1 MFPRISTDMVLAIT
15 IIEEQV
21 KFRIGRGNSFTIPTI
36 KNVDVATVL
45 YRVLSQCSD
54 EFPPAHTTELS
65 FVTDTDLRYSIQQDM
80 AAINR
85 AVTHAEWKA
94 ATVLAG
100 AAIEAL
106 LLWRLSLPPPTDGD
120 IRVASQVC
128 SKRDS

>member
-1 MFPRISTDMVLAIT
+1 
-15 IIEEQV
+15 
-21 KFRIGRGNSFTIPTI
+21 
-36 KNVDVATVL
+36 
-45 YRVLSQCSD
+45 
-54 EFPPAHTTELS
+54 
-65 FVTDTDLRYSIQQDM
+65 M

-120 IRVASQVC
+120 IRVAITSLLKTGLLKDNP
-128 SKRDS
+128 SGDRERWSGFLRLSNSTS